1 MANLRRW
8 ITLCEGTQLF
18 KVGDWVYSDIARDTG
33 RVKQR
38 DLDDDTD
45 IYFYS
50 VQWDDGTVTQ
60 DIPEMTLRR
69 TATPP
74 AEHAVT
80 PPTKKPR
87 TPPPHLRVENVIKGR
102 NAITID
108 PAASIAEAAQ
118 QIARYNVGVLP
129 VVSDGGLVGIIS
141 ERDIISKVVAIGG
154 DVHTISVAEAMTRHP
169 VTVGGGDLLSDA
181 LSKMN
186 TGNFRHLPITSAG
199 RVLGVLSLRDAIA
212 PLWNYYRR

>member
-8 ITLCEGTQLF
+8 ITLCEDTQRF

-33 RVKQR
+33 RVKQH
-38 DLDDDTD
+38 DFDDDTGM
-45 IYFYS
+45 YFYS
-50 VQWDDGTVTQ
+50 VQWNDGTVTQ
-60 DIPEMTLRR
+60 DIPEMTLTR

-74 AEHAVT
+74 AEHPVA
-80 PPTKKPR
+80 PRPKKPSL
-87 TPPPHLRVENVIKGR
+87 PPPHLRVENVIKGR

-108 PAASIAEAAQ
+108 PAASIADAAQ

-141 ERDIISKVVAIGG
+141 ERDIISKVVARGG
-154 DVHTISVAEAMTRHP
+154 DAHTMSVAEAMTRHP
-169 VTVGGGDLLSDA
+169 VTVGDDDLLSDA

-186 TGNFRHLPITSAG
+186 AGNFRHLPITSAG
-199 RVLGVLSLRDAIA
+199 RVVGVLSLRDAIA